1 MENTGTWNSDLAL
14 IFFAC
19 LFTPIALYFVFGCIQ
34 KITETTDIPSLDC
47 PQESTHVVSLDN
59 KKSAWEYIKQ
69 DAMERAVN
77 GDAKSRD
84 WLTKNV
90 FNSEDIALA
99 PSVSQKPHRSTSSK
113 PVDTG
118 TPKDIRQ
125 EAIMALQGMG
135 FNKTDAK
142 NKINE
147 LCSKKKYNSSES
159 LITESF
165 A

>member
-1 MENTGTWNSDLAL
+1 MENTGVWNSNLAVVFIGCIL
-14 IFFAC
+14 G
-19 LFTPIALYFVFGCIQ
+19 PIALYFFTECFA
-34 KITETTDIPSLDC
+34 KIMEVVAICRPHYPQQTTMETGPVISL
-47 PQESTHVVSLDN
+47 HN
-59 KKSAWEYIKQ
+59 KDEAWEYLKQ
-69 DAMERAVN
+69 DAMERAVD

-90 FNSEDIALA
+90 FNDQDLPMPSFEAPVEA
-99 PSVSQKPHRSTSSK
+99 PS
-113 PVDTG
+113 
-118 TPKDIRQ
+118 TPEHIKQ

-147 LCSKKKYNSSES
+147 LCSNKKYDSSES

>member
-1 MENTGTWNSDLAL
+1 MENTGSWNSDLAL

-19 LFTPIALYFVFGCIQ
+19 FFAPIVFYFFLGCIAQ
-34 KITETTDIPSLDC
+34 IVETVTACRPHHSQQAPMGTGPTISLD
-47 PQESTHVVSLDN
+47 SKDDVWD
-59 KKSAWEYIKQ
+59 YIKY

-90 FNSEDIALA
+90 FNDQDLPVSSLEA
-99 PSVSQKPHRSTSSK
+99 PAETP
-113 PVDTG
+113 G
-118 TPKDIRQ
+118 TPEHIKD

-147 LCSKKKYNSSES
+147 LCATKKYNSSES

>member
-1 MENTGTWNSDLAL
+1 
-14 IFFAC
+14 
-19 LFTPIALYFVFGCIQ
+19 
-34 KITETTDIPSLDC
+34 
-47 PQESTHVVSLDN
+47 
-59 KKSAWEYIKQ
+59 
-69 DAMERAVN
+69 MERAIN

-90 FNSEDIALA
+90 FNDQDFTMPNFEA
-99 PSVSQKPHRSTSSK
+99 PAETP
-113 PVDTG
+113 G
-118 TPKDIRQ
+118 TPEHIKN

-147 LCSKKKYNSSES
+147 LCSNKKYDSSES

>member
-14 IFFAC
+14 IFLAC
-19 LFTPIALYFVFGCIQ
+19 LLGPIAFYFFVECIT
-34 KITETTDIPSLDC
+34 KIIGAMAACPPRYPQQATMETGPMISLN
-47 PQESTHVVSLDN
+47 N
-59 KKSAWEYIKQ
+59 KDDAWEYIKQ
-69 DAMERAVN
+69 DAMERAIN

-90 FNSEDIALA
+90 FNDQDLPVSNFEA
-99 PSVSQKPHRSTSSK
+99 PAETPSTPENIK
-113 PVDTG
+113 
-118 TPKDIRQ
+118 Q

-147 LCSKKKYNSSES
+147 LCSNKKYDSSES